1 MATKA
6 AAASTHAIATEAAT
20 QAFLV
25 EASETPANAIDAA
38 LAGVLALA
46 ARHPSVLLS
55 SGTILLGGT
64 GEGQL
69 AIDARARQPG
79 LSAPR
84 PRGFTDAAQI
94 PDAAR
99 IAAPLLP
106 TALTFAHAGRGVRT
120 RTAMLNIAL
129 GVAKGASKIDEARI
143 ESLRGFGREGGGIL
157 RGGLVRDALLSAG
170 ARSLGGTLTREDLD
184 ALRAEVVNARV
195 VDVDARK
202 WAIAPWADA
211 FAEEAPLTTPDGELA
226 VIAACDIHGAVAIV
240 SVLIPT
246 MAVALPEVGLAA
258 PMIARPVLRGVTR
271 EPGGA
276 PLPLPSAIGIAR
288 VADQGVD
295 LALGVGGAG
304 TLDAVFAEIA
314 RAASVTSAAI
324 DDALTRAGESKVA
337 GVMID
342 SKGRGRALTHGV
354 R

>member
-1 MATKA
+1 MATTTKA
-6 AAASTHAIATEAAT
+6 AAASTHSIATEAAT

-25 EASETPANAIDAA
+25 EATDTPANAIDAV

-46 ARHPSVLLS
+46 ARHPAVLLS

-79 LSAPR
+79 LSAAR
-84 PRGFTDAAQI
+84 PRGFTDASEI

-120 RTAMLNIAL
+120 RTGLLNIAL
-129 GVAKGASKIDEARI
+129 GVARAATKIDDARV

-157 RGGLVRDALLSAG
+157 RGGLVRDALLGAG

-184 ALRAEVVNARV
+184 ALRAEVTNARV
-195 VDVDARK
+195 TEIGARR
-202 WAIAPWADA
+202 WAVAPWSGG
-211 FAEEAPLTTPDGELA
+211 EASLSTPDGELA
-226 VIAACDIHGAVAIV
+226 VVAACDVHGAVAIA

-246 MAVALPEVGLAA
+246 MTIPLPDVGLAI
-258 PMIARPVLRGVTR
+258 PLLARPVLRGVTR
-271 EPGGA
+271 DPAGT

-288 VADQGVD
+288 AGESVD

-304 TLDAVFAEIA
+304 TLDAQFGAVIEAASDPA
-314 RAASVTSAAI
+314 RALEE
-324 DDALTRAGESKVA
+324 ALLRAGDNRA
-337 GVMID
+337 AAVMID